1 MADSGRERSPR
12 QGAGKGRPT
21 SSGRPDRSGR
31 GGQPTGRGATGGRS
45 GSGSTGGGG
54 GRGRPVKERYTG
66 VSSRREDREPRST
79 DQAQYDG
86 PPLPE
91 EVTGK
96 ELDRNVLAQ
105 LRGLPEKLAARI
117 ARHLVAAGQLLDSD
131 PETAYQHTLAARA
144 RASRVA
150 VVREATGEAAYAA
163 GHFAEALAELRAAK
177 RMNGAIDY
185 LPVMADCERALGR
198 PERALALSK
207 NPSVA
212 KLPMDQQIEMTIVEA
227 GARYD
232 LGEVDGALRTLENA
246 PVRSVAREDWVVR
259 LRYAYADLLLK
270 AGRREDAI
278 VWFHRTAGIDG
289 GGITDAAERILELEG
304 VVLEDTEDTDETD
317 ASVDRDQGRR
327 PGQD

>member
-1 MADSGRERSPR
+1 MSDSGRERGAR
-12 QGAGKGRPT
+12 QGGGQGRPAQG
-21 SSGRPDRSGR
+21 SGRPERSGR
-31 GGQPTGRGATGGRS
+31 RGQPTGRSGTSGRG
-45 GSGSTGGGG
+45 GSGAAPGGQ
-54 GRGRPVKERYTG
+54 GRPQKERYAG

-79 DQAQYDG
+79 DQALYDG

-117 ARHLVAAGQLLDSD
+117 ARHLVAAGQLLDTD

-198 PERALALSK
+198 PERALALAK

-232 LGEVDGALRTLENA
+232 LGEVDSALRTLENA

-270 AGRREDAI
+270 AGRREDAV

-289 GGITDAAERILELEG
+289 GAITDAAERILELEG
-304 VVLEDTEDTDETD
+304 VVLEDTEDTD
-317 ASVDRDQGRR
+317 ASDDRAEGRG
-327 PGQD
+327 PSED